1 MKCCY
6 DPDLEAEGSC
16 VNCNVPLCKT
26 CLTDAELGEGLCQA
40 CIRQKRIFKFYQ
52 IFRITSCTLGVG
64 WAVLAFIV
72 IDAAKWTTNLS
83 YGLLGVV
90 GAFGLNMLV
99 LVLLSRMLLVNLK
112 PHQKVFV
119 ALARYS
125 VSGNKVFFTQ
135 AIRAMKKVDNMELY
149 KDALFDQLVSILILQ
164 SYDLP
169 LDWITYFCD
178 NFKLTKEELL
188 DGILKFGIDVF
199 EENIFHQDHYRAIE
213 PYIEV
218 IKEAERED
226 LYHKLIDQILDRLN
240 NTDIKAAMRPPP
252 ITYQPMP
259 GQQGTQQAQPQAQRE
274 SPAVIRDRAFLTELK
289 LIDEELKEFLV
300 KSGRDKDWEKLNE
313 VIAVYELPKVPKSTI
328 DAARLMATKTQTQ
341 MKGPDGIVGTA
352 DDLGDPSKVKICAE
366 CGNTFT
372 KDQLM
377 SYTFRD
383 ISVNVCRDCNQILE
397 KDGHREPRLLASIRK
412 PKEHKKLKDE
422 AEDSD

>member
-1 MKCCY
+1 
-6 DPDLEAEGSC
+6 
-16 VNCNVPLCKT
+16 
-26 CLTDAELGEGLCQA
+26 
-40 CIRQKRIFKFYQ
+40 
-52 IFRITSCTLGVG
+52 
-64 WAVLAFIV
+64 
-72 IDAAKWTTNLS
+72 
-83 YGLLGVV
+83 
-90 GAFGLNMLV
+90 MLV

-135 AIRAMKKVDNMELY
+135 AIRAMKRVENMELY

-188 DGILKFGIDVF
+188 EGILKFGTDVF
-199 EENIFHQDHYRAIE
+199 EENIFNQHHYQAIE

-218 IKEAERED
+218 IKEAERDD
-226 LYHKLIDQILDRLN
+226 LYHALIDKVLKRLE
-240 NTDIKAAMRPPP
+240 NTDLKAAMRPPP

-259 GQQGTQQAQPQAQRE
+259 GQQGMQQQPQSQAQRE
-274 SPAVIRDRAFLTELK
+274 NPSVIRDRAFLTELK

-300 KSGRDKDWEKLNE
+300 KSGRDKDWKKLND
-313 VIAVYELPKVPKSTI
+313 VIEVYELPKVPKSTL
-328 DAARLMATKTQTQ
+328 DAARLMASQTQTQ
-341 MKGPDGIVGTA
+341 MKGPDGVAGTA

-372 KDQLM
+372 KDQLI

-383 ISVNVCRDCNQILE
+383 ISVNVCSDCNQKLE
-397 KDGHREPRLLASIRK
+397 DDGHREPRLLAGIRK